1 MNVVYVCT
9 GNQTMTRYLFALFVP
24 LLLLTASQVSAID
37 YELPDVNGQMH
48 SLDQYHG
55 KWVIVNYWATWCN
68 TCMKELPDLISM
80 HESNKDTDIVV
91 VGVNFESI
99 GSKQLKEFVA
109 QQSIPYPVLH
119 SEPVPVTAL
128 GKVPALP
135 TTYIIDPDGKVV
147 AGEVGLV
154 SRQNLEDYIAGKK
167 AEIVSASKGVRP
179 GKV

>member
-1 MNVVYVCT
+1 MNRNWFV
-9 GNQTMTRYLFALFVP
+9 LFVP
-24 LLLLTASQVSAID
+24 LLLLMASQVGAVD
-37 YELPDVNGQMH
+37 YELPDVNGQMQ
-48 SLDQYHG
+48 SLDQYQG
-55 KWVIVNYWATWCN
+55 KWVIVNYWATWCG
-68 TCMKELPDLISM
+68 TCMKELPDLVSM
-80 HESNKDTDIVV
+80 HENNRDKDIVV

-99 GSKQLKEFVA
+99 GNDQLKAFVA
-109 QQSIPYPVLH
+109 EQSIPYPVLR

-167 AEIVSASKGVRP
+167 AEKVSANRNSSDGDIGTVAMYQ
-179 GKV
+179 